1 MILVNIV
8 RYPGDR
14 TRESGD
20 VLALISMLLHC
31 QISQLITYAGGGGG
45 GRGRRDENSGPTRQ
59 IFKKLL
65 NKNAIKAKIGEAPR

>member
-31 QISQLITYAGGGGG
+31 QISQLITYAGGGVGEG
-45 GRGRRDENSGPTRQ
+45 VMKTVAPQGKFS
-59 IFKKLL
+59 
-65 NKNAIKAKIGEAPR
+65 KNF